1 MTRDPSRRGRGPLI
15 AASLLAVVVLLAACG
30 SGSGTAGTSGST
42 AASGAG
48 NGGGQGGQSGQ
59 AAAPRREYP
68 AGGPSDPV
76 FPPGKDAYSQV
87 AAQKCGELLKQTQ
100 TWVAQNVPDAEGK
113 DTTPLYMSAAYACL
127 GQWDDAV
134 RTFGE
139 IGTPPDF
146 GDNCARKA
154 MLSWLTALI
163 NERKKDPTFSPVFIT
178 SKSPSPCKADS
189 TSTSPDDGTTS
200 SSSTTTTDSS
210 TTTTTS

>member
-1 MTRDPSRRGRGPLI
+1 M
-15 AASLLAVVVLLAACG
+15 
-30 SGSGTAGTSGST
+30 
-42 AASGAG
+42 
-48 NGGGQGGQSGQ
+48 
-59 AAAPRREYP
+59 
-68 AGGPSDPV
+68 

-146 GDNCARKA
+146 GDNCARTA

-163 NERKKDPTFSPVFIT
+163 DERRKDPTFSPVFVT
-178 SKSPSPCKADS
+178 STAPSPCPSDPRRRARRRNDVILEVELDHDHRLLDHH
-189 TSTSPDDGTTS
+189 DDE
-200 SSSTTTTDSS
+200 
-210 TTTTTS
+210 